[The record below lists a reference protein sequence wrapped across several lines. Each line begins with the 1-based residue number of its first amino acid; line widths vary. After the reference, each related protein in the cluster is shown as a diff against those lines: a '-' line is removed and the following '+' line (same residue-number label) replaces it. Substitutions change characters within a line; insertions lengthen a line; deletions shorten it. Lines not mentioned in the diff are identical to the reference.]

1 VAANP
6 QIKPADLGC
15 ESAENWQIHI
25 HHRHCCFYSAHKL
38 MITLPSHGGWKAAS
52 TKALQERR
60 TTRAQGCI
68 AAAVAINTTLPQ
80 CDSNLGPLTPQS
92 DALTARLLRPAVH
105 SCSTV
110 AGRLTSDHLYSDGL
124 SAGTARKSWITPL
137 TPVKKTIKVL

>member
-1 VAANP
+1 
-6 QIKPADLGC
+6 
-15 ESAENWQIHI
+15 
-25 HHRHCCFYSAHKL
+25 
-38 MITLPSHGGWKAAS
+38 MITLPSHGGWKAES

-124 SAGTARKSWITPL
+124 AAGIARKSWITPL
-137 TPVKKTIKVL
+137 TPVKKTIKVLSTIQRPVKKYVWLLVS